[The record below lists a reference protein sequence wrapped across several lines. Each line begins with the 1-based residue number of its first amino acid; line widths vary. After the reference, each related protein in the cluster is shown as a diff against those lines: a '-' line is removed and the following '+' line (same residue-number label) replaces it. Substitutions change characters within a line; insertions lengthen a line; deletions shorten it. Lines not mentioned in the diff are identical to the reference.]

1 MTSTRILYND
11 RCPICRAEI
20 AHYRKRAEAAAA
32 PLSFEDLNTADLG
45 DWALTAD
52 QAKRRLHAALP
63 DGRIVSGIPA
73 MLAIAGVP
81 LIEPDRDDLARPAG
95 ERRPDQ
101 RQDLPPGV
109 EVFQLRGPLFFGVS
123 TKFADVLGNIARP
136 PKVLVLRMREVPMM
150 DASGAGSLGDL
161 LAQCRRRGTR
171 VILSGL
177 QPQPAAV
184 LRRMHLLAAD
194 DPLLAEDLPAALA
207 EARRLLG

>member
-73 MLAIAGVP
+73 FAAIWTALPGMGW
-81 LIEPDRDDLARPAG
+81 LAR
-95 ERRPDQ
+95 
-101 RQDLPPGV
+101 LVLMPGV
-109 EVFQLRGPLFFGVS
+109 RGI
-123 TKFADVLGNIARP
+123 ADVAYNRIAAPWLYR
-136 PKVLVLRMREVPMM
+136 RQIRRE
-150 DASGAGSLGDL
+150 ARG
-161 LAQCRRRGTR
+161 LAQR
-171 VILSGL
+171 
-177 QPQPAAV
+177 
-184 LRRMHLLAAD
+184 
-194 DPLLAEDLPAALA
+194 DPRA
-207 EARRLLG
+207 

>member
-73 MLAIAGVP
+73 FAAIWTALPGMGW
-81 LIEPDRDDLARPAG
+81 LAR
-95 ERRPDQ
+95 
-101 RQDLPPGV
+101 LVLMPGV
-109 EVFQLRGPLFFGVS
+109 RGI
-123 TKFADVLGNIARP
+123 ADVAYNRVAAPWLYHRQMRREAR
-136 PKVLVLRMREVPMM
+136 
-150 DASGAGSLGDL
+150 G
-161 LAQCRRRGTR
+161 LAQR
-171 VILSGL
+171 
-177 QPQPAAV
+177 
-184 LRRMHLLAAD
+184 
-194 DPLLAEDLPAALA
+194 DPRA
-207 EARRLLG
+207 

>member
-73 MLAIAGVP
+73 FAAIWTALPGMGW
-81 LIEPDRDDLARPAG
+81 LAR
-95 ERRPDQ
+95 
-101 RQDLPPGV
+101 LVLMPGV
-109 EVFQLRGPLFFGVS
+109 RGI
-123 TKFADVLGNIARP
+123 ADVAYNRVAAPWLYRRQIRREAR
-136 PKVLVLRMREVPMM
+136 
-150 DASGAGSLGDL
+150 G
-161 LAQCRRRGTR
+161 LAQR
-171 VILSGL
+171 
-177 QPQPAAV
+177 
-184 LRRMHLLAAD
+184 
-194 DPLLAEDLPAALA
+194 DPRA
-207 EARRLLG
+207 